1 VTGTESGNVVTS
13 ENADVVRSSDGVTIP
28 QRTAPVEITVVIA
41 EDQELL
47 RTSLVTLLNADPHIR
62 VVAEASDGVEAVG
75 LVTRSAPDVVLM
87 DIRMPRLDG
96 IAATAAISQNPD
108 LRETRVIILTM
119 FELEDYVF
127 QALRAGAAGFLLKDT
142 TPAAIVQA
150 VRTVHDG
157 QRLLSPPALRLLIE
171 RFVPQRRGT
180 GQLDVLTPRQTE
192 VLRLVARGLSNQEIE
207 ETLHISHATMKT
219 HMSALLERLGARD
232 RAQLVIA
239 AYESGLV
246 G

>member
-1 VTGTESGNVVTS
+1 M
-13 ENADVVRSSDGVTIP
+13 
-28 QRTAPVEITVVIA
+28 PVEISVVIA

-47 RTSLVTLLNADPHIR
+47 RASLVTLLNADSHIR
-62 VVAEASDGVEAVG
+62 VVGEAADGVEAADI
-75 LVTRSAPDVVLM
+75 VTRHAPDIVLM

-96 IAATAAISQNPD
+96 IAATAAIAQDPS

-119 FELEDYVF
+119 FELEDYVY

-142 TPAAIVQA
+142 TPTAVVQA

-157 QRLLSPPALRLLIE
+157 QRLLSPSALHLLIE
-171 RFVPQRRGT
+171 RFVPEAVGT
-180 GQLDVLTPRQTE
+180 AKLAALTPRQTE

-232 RAQLVIA
+232 RAQLVIM
-239 AYESGLV
+239 AYEGGLV